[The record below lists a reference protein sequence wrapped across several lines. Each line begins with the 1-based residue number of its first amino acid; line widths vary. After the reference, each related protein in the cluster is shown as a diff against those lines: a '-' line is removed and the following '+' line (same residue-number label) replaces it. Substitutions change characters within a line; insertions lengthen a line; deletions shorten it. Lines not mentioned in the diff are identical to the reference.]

1 MKSVLGDFGRDPCG
15 WRAVLVPARQ
25 PGADRSIFVLAVSGK
40 HIRLV
45 QQDED
50 MRVFFNPDPNGQ
62 DEWAIRGSFST
73 TILSP
78 QGLFERALPLSGHG
92 TRHL

>member
-1 MKSVLGDFGRDPCG
+1 MKPVLRDLGRDPRG
-15 WRAVLVPARQ
+15 WRTVLVPARQ

-40 HIRLV
+40 HIWLV

-73 TILSP
+73 AILSP
-78 QGLFERALPLSGHG
+78 QGLLDRALPLSGHG
-92 TRHL
+92 IRHL

>member
-1 MKSVLGDFGRDPCG
+1 MTREPQPVKRQRIMKPVLCDLGRDPRG
-15 WRAVLVPARQ
+15 WRTVLVPARQ
-25 PGADRSIFVLAVSGK
+25 PGADRSIFVLTVSGK

-62 DEWAIRGSFST
+62 DEWVIQGSLSTAIV
-73 TILSP
+73 SP
-78 QGLFERALPLSGHG
+78 QGL
-92 TRHL
+92 